1 MLLNLAE
8 NYSVKILTI
17 IFILNYKLIRKYFES
32 TMIRNFSAESFTALT
47 LLLTLLFADGN
58 YAQDKKI
65 RVSPKAG
72 VSQTVGLTD
81 ISISYSRPG
90 VKGRTIWGELVP
102 YGKVWRAGADE
113 ATKITFSTDVLIEGK
128 KLAAGS
134 YSFFVIPNKN
144 EWTVIFNKVSDQ
156 WGAFEYNES
165 QDAIRFKVKPQT
177 IDFQEWLTYS
187 FYKTSE
193 TSALISLVWEKMKI
207 IFKVEGSKK

>member
-17 IFILNYKLIRKYFES
+17 IFILNYNLIRQYFES

>member
-1 MLLNLAE
+1 KASPE
-8 NYSVKILTI
+8 GWDVV
-17 IFILNYKLIRKYFES
+17 IRKYFES